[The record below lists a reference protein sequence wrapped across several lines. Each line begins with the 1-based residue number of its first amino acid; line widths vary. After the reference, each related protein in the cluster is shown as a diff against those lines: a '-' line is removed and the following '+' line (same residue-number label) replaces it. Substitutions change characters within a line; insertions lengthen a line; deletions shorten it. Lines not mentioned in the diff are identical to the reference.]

1 MYIYI
6 YHIYN
11 RSKSFILEK
20 KISRG
25 LGSLPPALAREVETG
40 LWCGENTWCKPPI
53 CLVQQRPA
61 SCVCN
66 VKICVFYAKCII

>member
-53 CLVQQRPA
+53 CLDSAAACLLRLQ
-61 SCVCN
+61 CEN
-66 VKICVFYAKCII
+66 LCILC